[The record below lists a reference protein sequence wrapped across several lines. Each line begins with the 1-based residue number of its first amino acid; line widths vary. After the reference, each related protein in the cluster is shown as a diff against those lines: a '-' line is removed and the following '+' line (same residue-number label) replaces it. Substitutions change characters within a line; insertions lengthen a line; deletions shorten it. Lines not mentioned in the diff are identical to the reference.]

1 MAKEARYITNEEMFE
16 LLFDHAKSRGIISK
30 AWWEDMY
37 LMPSVSAY
45 ERGKAAG
52 ASEVLSHIEQYIK
65 DHEEDDK

>member
-16 LLFDHAKSRGIISK
+16 LLFDNAKSRGIISK
-30 AWWEDMY
+30 SWWETEY

-45 ERGKAAG
+45 ERGKVAG

-65 DHEEDDK
+65 DHEEDD